1 MEPLWCKERDGTE
14 MKVPSIFTQR
24 TLTECGLWEKKVLIP
39 SDLLPSEVMDVIT
52 RYYPELRDVSG
63 FENMKADG
71 LSKCLH
77 VIPIPGGG
85 FTAANLKN
93 VAKHAKIYLRPIQCD
108 LALATTTTTNT
119 DENEVQIKCNNC
131 NVMIPQTKL
140 RSHVRSCRLPGQDAR
155 HICDYIN
162 IVDPDDDRDQNDE
175 VLNAV
180 IEESLLEVQDT
191 SDQPSLD
198 ACLQESLENFQQAK
212 MEAPMIVVVRR
223 RKILRSAIDATKSA
237 DFSFLKEP
245 KVLFSGEEA
254 DDLGG
259 PKGEFFQSTHA
270 TCT

>member
-191 SDQPSLD
+191 SLLMQHVPDMGIFEGTSPKTILD
-198 ACLQESLENFQQAK
+198 PFDYSSELGFIS
-212 MEAPMIVVVRR
+212 
-223 RKILRSAIDATKSA
+223 SGWAIHR
-237 DFSFLKEP
+237 
-245 KVLFSGEEA
+245 V
-254 DDLGG
+254 
-259 PKGEFFQSTHA
+259 EFDVTEDRAVQYSTLWFP
-270 TCT
+270 T